1 MDGVIEVIAWD
12 VVVRVIACMI
22 ICFIFVLCAVSV
34 LSGFGTYGVRGHT
47 SKASISSEAACF
59 EGADRLFCADIR
71 FIRSQTC

>member
-34 LSGFGTYGVRGHT
+34 LGGFETYRVHGHT
-47 SKASISSEAACF
+47 SKASMSSEAACF
-59 EGADRLFCADIR
+59 EGAERLFCADIR